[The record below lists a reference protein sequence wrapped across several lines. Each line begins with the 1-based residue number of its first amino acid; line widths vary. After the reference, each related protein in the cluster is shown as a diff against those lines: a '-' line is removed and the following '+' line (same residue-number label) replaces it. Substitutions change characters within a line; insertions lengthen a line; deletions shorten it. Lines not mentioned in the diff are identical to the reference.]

1 MKKNTLFVSVLFSL
15 SVFFSSCMQD
25 SKSNLESVWNV
36 TSWFNNGI
44 EEIGPGVTITIEFK
58 DVNNDAG
65 TMKITMNNPS
75 DIFIYEGTFS
85 ITNDQLTANN
95 LNETTGNSEIYRN
108 DISGAITISG
118 NNLNINGNNTAYSST
133 APTANYTL
141 VVDAEK

>member
-1 MKKNTLFVSVLFSL
+1 MKKSTLFVLVLFSL

-65 TMKITMNNPS
+65 IMEITMNNPS

-85 ITNDQLTANN
+85 ITNGQLTANN

-118 NNLNINGNNTAYSST
+118 NNLEINGNNTAYSST
-133 APTANYTL
+133 APTTTYPL
-141 VVDAEK
+141 VVSAEK

>member
-1 MKKNTLFVSVLFSL
+1 MKKSTLFVLVLFSL

-65 TMKITMNNPS
+65 IMKITMNNPS

-85 ITNDQLTANN
+85 ITNGQLTANN

-118 NNLNINGNNTAYSST
+118 NNLEINGNNTAYSST
-133 APTANYTL
+133 APTTTYPL
-141 VVDAEK
+141 VVSAEK